1 MTIKVR
7 VLLEKPTA
15 NELFIMIEQNI
26 QAHKKYKILLIGDK
40 GTDLYTY
47 GNIDRISP
55 EAPIPIFNPVRQ
67 VSKPGM
73 ADNVRVNLEAL
84 GCEVT
89 FLHGE
94 VSTKERLID
103 ERSKQQIVRI
113 DNDTKSISIKI
124 ETDIPSIYD
133 AVVISDYNKGTVSY
147 ELMEEVIKDSNH
159 GTNFPVFIDTKKT
172 DLERLQ
178 GAWVKINELEY
189 SKIKSECTGLIVT
202 KGAKGARIKWHDHTA
217 PAPKVEVVDVTGAGD
232 TFLSALTYMFL
243 STQDIKQAMDFAN
256 LAAAVTVQHL
266 GCYAPTLKE
275 IK

>member
-1 MTIKVR
+1 
-7 VLLEKPTA
+7 
-15 NELFIMIEQNI
+15 MIEQNI
-26 QAHKKYKILLIGDK
+26 QAPKRYKILLIGDK

-47 GNIDRISP
+47 GNVERISP

-89 FLHGE
+89 FKHGD
-94 VSTKERLID
+94 VSVKERLID

-113 DNDTKSISIKI
+113 DKDVKSVPLLMTRSMFKN
-124 ETDIPSIYD
+124 YD

-147 ELMEEVIKDSNH
+147 ELMEQAIKN
-159 GTNFPVFIDTKKT
+159 NKFVFIDTKKA

-189 SKIKSECTGLIVT
+189 SKIKSDCTGLIVT
-202 KGAKGARIKWHDHTA
+202 RGANGAEAKWHEHVA
-217 PAPKVEVVDVTGAGD
+217 LAPKVEVVDVTGAGD
-232 TFLSALTYMFL
+232 TFLSALAYMFL
-243 STQDIKQAMDFAN
+243 NTQNIKVAMEFAN
-256 LAAAVTVQHL
+256 RAAAVTVQHV
-266 GCYAPTLKE
+266 GCYAPELKE